1 VSAAILA
8 RMRAQRQSWVEL
20 EPGLRVQILRPLEAE
35 YQDFV
40 TKPGSTEVD
49 RMLLCAGKYVT
60 NWEGFT
66 ESFLLGAAQA
76 PADPVPFDRDLWA
89 EVVRD
94 HTDWIVT
101 VTRALMEALNK
112 HGKEREDAAKN

>member
-1 VSAAILA
+1 VSAALLA

-40 TKPGSTEVD
+40 TKPGSSELD
-49 RMLLCAGKYVT
+49 RMLLCAEKFVT

-66 ESFLLGAAQA
+66 EAFLLGASQA
-76 PADPVPFDRDLWA
+76 AADPVTFDRGLWA
-89 EVVRD
+89 EVMRD
-94 HTDWIVT
+94 HTEWVVT
-101 VTRALMEALNK
+101 VTRALMELLNA
-112 HGKEREDAAKN
+112 HNKEREDAAKN